1 MTFFLLVHIFPS
13 QTYYILPIIIAIVI
27 DPENGKVIA
36 RYDMRKLLKSKD
48 RYGGEDCLNG
58 IAFDKRTGIAYFT
71 GKLYQHVYKLK
82 LDNFGKINND
92 L

>member
-1 MTFFLLVHIFPS
+1 
-13 QTYYILPIIIAIVI
+13 
-27 DPENGKVIA
+27 
-36 RYDMRKLLKSKD
+36 MRKLLKNKD